1 MIARALM
8 ERVYSLVVT
17 MGLPRYRPV
26 VISIQKNEIS
36 EVLHEALNEGIA
48 HGYQTVVELN
58 QISKP
63 KYHVENGFKVKKRNL
78 QRALAMFN
86 REAGHADPDSLA
98 VELIDRFCVG
108 FKIEDIDT
116 KRRLVAAWS
125 AILAPRVVLR
135 EFAAEKITL
144 EGIIDDALCWAE
156 LGYTSAAEIC
166 SKNRKTR
173 FIARHPASFYELL
186 MDVADRH
193 SVEHKELLISHLLPV
208 IKGIGSHF
216 GAYQAVSGNSLAA
229 WDIKEGGYR

>member
-1 MIARALM
+1 MIAHALM
-8 ERVYSLVVT
+8 ERVYSLV
-17 MGLPRYRPV
+17 MSIGLPRYRPV
-26 VISIQKNEIS
+26 AISIQKNEIS
-36 EVLHEALNEGIA
+36 QILHEALNAGID

-78 QRALAMFN
+78 QRALAQFN
-86 REAGHADPDSLA
+86 RDAVNADPDTLA
-98 VELIDRFCVG
+98 VELIDRFRVG
-108 FKIEDIDT
+108 FRIDDIDT

-135 EFAAEKITL
+135 EFAGEKITL

-156 LGYTSAAEIC
+156 LGFTSAAEIC

-173 FIARHPASFYELL
+173 FISRHPASFYELL

-208 IKGIGSHF
+208 IKGVGSHF
-216 GAYQAVSGNSLAA
+216 GAYQAVIGNPLTA
-229 WDIKEGGYR
+229 WDIKEGENR